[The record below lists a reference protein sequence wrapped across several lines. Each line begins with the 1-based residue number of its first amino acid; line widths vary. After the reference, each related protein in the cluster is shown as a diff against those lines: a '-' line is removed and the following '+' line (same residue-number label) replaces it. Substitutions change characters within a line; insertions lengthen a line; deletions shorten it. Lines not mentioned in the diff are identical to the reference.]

1 MTSSFLANSKT
12 RCISNFIMH
21 VLRVEYVYIHVK
33 KNRLVGL
40 LLVSLEGW
48 ATARECGM
56 LVYYL

>member
-1 MTSSFLANSKT
+1 
-12 RCISNFIMH
+12 MH